1 MERRL
6 LKAII
11 NPAMIVTWLAGLYHA
26 LQRPKRFFGAARN
39 IEEGGSLTIIASL
52 VDSSG
57 QNPRA
62 ALNPTAA
69 LEIGSLVAATRC
81 AETSAAWT
89 SSRRNPTPGSRA
101 SSWARGRGQPDAKLG
116 GRRLAN

>member
-69 LEIGSLVAATRC
+69 LETGSLVAATRC
-81 AETSAAWT
+81 AP
-89 SSRRNPTPGSRA
+89 RRLLLGRVRGA
-101 SSWARGRGQPDAKLG
+101 IQHQDRGRVHGLVVAGSLMQS
-116 GRRLAN
+116 